1 MRIMHINT
9 EKTWRGGENQMKLLI
24 NGLWEKGIASFLVA
38 PSNSHIAQKARDFKA
53 EKIFLENMR
62 GEFDIFLV
70 FKLAKI
76 VDEYKINIL
85 HAHTSHAH
93 TLAFLVKLIAHYK
106 PKIVVTRRVDFYP
119 YRKETLLNLLN
130 RIKYKKGAD
139 HYIAISNKI
148 KQILI
153 ECGIPE
159 NKITVVYSGVDP
171 QRVIGGDGKLFSK
184 IYKKN
189 NEFIVGNIS
198 YFADHKA
205 HEDLIKA
212 IKIVK
217 ERGYNVRLFLAGYGE
232 REGFLK
238 KLTEE
243 MGLEKDV
250 VFLGFVENVKD
261 LLAFFELFV
270 VSSREEGLC
279 SSIIDAFFAGCPV
292 VATDAGGI
300 PELVINGET
309 GVLVSKGDPF
319 SLANGIIWAMEN
331 PSLMKEMAEKAREFA
346 HERFTAGKMVEG
358 NLKVYRMLIGGE

>member
-1 MRIMHINT
+1 
-9 EKTWRGGENQMKLLI
+9 MKLLI
-24 NGLWEKGIASFLVA
+24 NGLWEKGITSLLVA
-38 PSNSHIAQKARDFKA
+38 PLNSHIAQKARDFKA
-53 EKIFLENMR
+53 HKIFFENMR
-62 GEFDIFLV
+62 GEIDVLLA

-93 TLAFLVKLIAHYK
+93 TLAFLVKLISRYK

-119 YRKETLLNLLN
+119 YRRKNLLNILN
-130 RIKYKKGAD
+130 RIKYIKGAD

-159 NKITVVYSGVDP
+159 NKVTVVYSGIDP
-171 QRVIGGDGKLFSK
+171 ERVTGGNGKFFLK
-184 IYKKN
+184 TYKKN
-189 NEFIVGNIS
+189 NEFIIGNIS

-212 IKIVK
+212 TKIVK
-217 ERGYNVRLFLAGYGE
+217 ENGYKVKLFLAGYGE
-232 REGFLK
+232 REKFLK
-238 KLTEE
+238 KLVEE
-243 MGLEKDV
+243 IGLEKDV
-250 VFLGFVENVKD
+250 IFLGFVENVKD
-261 LLAFFELFV
+261 LLAFFDLFV

-300 PELVINGET
+300 PELVKNGET
-309 GVLVSKGDPF
+309 GVLVCKGDPF
-319 SLANGIIWAMEN
+319 SLANGIVWAMEN
-331 PSLMKEMAEKAREFA
+331 PHLMKEMAERAKEFA
-346 HERFTAGKMVEG
+346 YERFTAEKMVEG
-358 NLKVYRMLIGGE
+358 NLEVYKKLLFYNR